1 MMLLVVLL
9 LVLLVMRMVLLVVR
23 MMRMVRMRIVFSVAV
38 AMLNQFTFLVVF
50 HFVVVVQRRPTPSQ
64 VSGHCRMSYNQS
76 QVLRIAVVFVL
87 LLSGRAKRSMITRF
101 SQRVTVSRSGS
112 STTCTLLLL
121 FRQSVM
127 LLLLL

>member
-9 LVLLVMRMVLLVVR
+9 LLVLLLVMRMVLLVVR

-64 VSGHCRMSYNQS
+64 VSGYCRMSYNQS

-87 LLSGRAKRSMITRF
+87 SGRAKGSMITRF